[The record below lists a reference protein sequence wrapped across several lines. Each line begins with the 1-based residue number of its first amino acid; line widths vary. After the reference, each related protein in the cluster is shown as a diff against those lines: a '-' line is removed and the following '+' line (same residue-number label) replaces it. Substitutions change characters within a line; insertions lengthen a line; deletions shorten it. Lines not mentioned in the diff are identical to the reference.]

1 MGGGAAPPPNT
12 PALLSREEMNKHV
25 FSNTQEG
32 ESQTKTLQGVKS
44 EEINTHEWNVFTDRQ
59 EGESQTYSLGSKKA
73 WKQSKAKESLLCKTN
88 KWVKASSP
96 THKME
101 KPHEIALGGKSEEN
115 KVIKGRF
122 ADRGGL
128 RPRPAFFWT
137 AHFAAFSLPLTPPLF
152 WTSEL
157 QTLLLSLSST
167 TIRVV
172 AKATTTTTKPVT
184 QQQQQQQQQ
193 RRQRQ

>member
-1 MGGGAAPPPNT
+1 MEGGAAPPPNT

-73 WKQSKAKESLLCKTN
+73 RKQSKAKESLLCKTN

-101 KPHEIALGGKSEEN
+101 KPHEIALGGKSAEN
-115 KVIKGRF
+115 KVIFGRF
-122 ADRGGL
+122 ANGVEGVPPPRL
-128 RPRPAFFWT
+128 FLNCKLCCFLPPPYPALFLNCRPCCF
-137 AHFAAFSLPLTPPLF
+137 L
-152 WTSEL
+152 
-157 QTLLLSLSST
+157 
-167 TIRVV
+167 
-172 AKATTTTTKPVT
+172 
-184 QQQQQQQQQ
+184 
-193 RRQRQ
+193 